1 MRKIA
6 RAGAVV
12 VAAAGA
18 TVGLPTVAAVA
29 TDQLPRGE
37 IVICNHTGY
46 MFGVFA
52 DGPSFRQ
59 DDLAGSFDECTDWS
73 RVLPGSYDIGFNL
86 RVPTT
91 QQVILQVR
99 VKRDNYVFY
108 RRFNNEGITRA
119 SVGKDSVTRVD
130 LFIPRA

>member
-1 MRKIA
+1 MRKIV

-12 VAAAGA
+12 VAAAGVTA
-18 TVGLPTVAAVA
+18 ALPAANA
-29 TDQLPRGE
+29 AADEPLPRGD

-73 RVLPGSYDIGFNL
+73 RVLPGKYDIGFNL
-86 RVPTT
+86 RVPSS
-91 QQVILQVR
+91 QSVVIQVR
-99 VKRDNYVFY
+99 VKRDAQVYY
-108 RRFNNEGITRA
+108 RIFNREGITNA
-119 SVGKDSVTRVD
+119 SVGKDSVTRAD